1 MGEDL
6 ASGLKTAAATAAA
19 EADDGPPVERAE
31 QLPLLP
37 AEAIDQ
43 LPDEREARRQAIK
56 DGRPRRAGRPAGS
69 INRRT
74 VEWREYLLARYQSPL
89 VVLAEIYSRR
99 AEDLADEL
107 GCKKV
112 EALAIIKSSAEAL
125 APYIHGKMPVEVAFT
140 GDRLPVLNMVDPQ
153 VFLAAF
159 RAGEGEGPV
168 LDLSSLQPVEDA
180 SAETEENQGV
190 NHVEKL

>member
-43 LPDEREARRQAIK
+43 LPAEREARRQAIK
-56 DGRPRRAGRPAGS
+56 ERRGAGRPAGS
-69 INRRT
+69 VNKRT
-74 VEWREYLLARYQSPL
+74 AEWREYLLRRYRSPL
-89 VVLAEIYSRR
+89 EVLAEAYSRR
-99 AEDLADEL
+99 ADDLAAEL
-107 GCKKV
+107 GCKPV
-112 EALAIIKSSAEAL
+112 EAFGIQMRAAEAL
-125 APYIHGKMPVEVAFT
+125 APYVHGKMPVEVAFT

-159 RAGEGEGPV
+159 RAVEGEGPV

-180 SAETEENQGV
+180 GTEHEENQGV